1 MYVLCG
7 RKVSSRITVSSIHL
21 KCLTSLCIR
30 DETLIIFILDS
41 EVVFR
46 PAFLTISSPHIPS
59 PINIYAIYVCVCT
72 KDSAFCLL
80 RVYNGYVCL
89 FVCYI
94 FFLSFV
100 VVIFVL
106 SVCSHSDSSNI
117 LSCMK
122 PPGTLHINDIHS
134 RNLREFWSAH
144 SNMEWNGLAKFS
156 DWHGPNQC

>member
-1 MYVLCG
+1 MMYVLCG
-7 RKVSSRITVSSIHL
+7 RKVFSRITVSSIHL

-59 PINIYAIYVCVCT
+59 SINIYAIYVCVCT

-89 FVCYI
+89 FVCCII
-94 FFLSFV
+94 FFIHCCCYFCPLCLLAFEFVQYFV
-100 VVIFVL
+100 V
-106 SVCSHSDSSNI
+106 HET
-117 LSCMK
+117 
-122 PPGTLHINDIHS
+122 PGNTS
-134 RNLREFWSAH
+134 Y
-144 SNMEWNGLAKFS
+144 
-156 DWHGPNQC
+156 